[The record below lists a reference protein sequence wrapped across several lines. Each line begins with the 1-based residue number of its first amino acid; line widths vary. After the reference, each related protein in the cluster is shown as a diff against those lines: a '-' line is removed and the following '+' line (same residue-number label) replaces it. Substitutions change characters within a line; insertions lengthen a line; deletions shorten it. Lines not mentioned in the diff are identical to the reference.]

1 MKRTDWTC
9 WTIGSAALLLTG
21 LGLASAPSL
30 EDTAAPVTEL
40 SVAPEPVDSFKFFG
54 RLDSWRAVDR
64 DTLIVWTTAF
74 RPYLIELGR
83 PSPKLRFAHIIGIS
97 STVGRVHSRL
107 DEVYVDGLPYRIK
120 SIYRLSPAQARSW
133 QQT

>member
-1 MKRTDWTC
+1 MKRTDWAG
-9 WTIGSAALLLTG
+9 WTIGTAALLLTG
-21 LGLASAPSL
+21 LGLASASSP
-30 EDTAAPVTEL
+30 DDRTPVTEL
-40 SVAPEPVDSFKFFG
+40 SVVPEPVDSFKFFG

-83 PSPKLRFAHIIGIS
+83 PNPGLRFAHIIGIS
-97 STVGRVHSRL
+97 STVGTVRSRL
-107 DEVYVDGLPYRIK
+107 DEIYVDGLPYRIK
-120 SIYRLSPAQARSW
+120 SIHRLSPAQARSW

>member
-1 MKRTDWTC
+1 MKRTDWTG
-9 WTIGSAALLLTG
+9 WMVGTTALLLTG
-21 LGLASAPSL
+21 IGFASTSSL
-30 EDTAAPVTEL
+30 EDAAPATEI
-40 SVAPEPVDSFKFFG
+40 SIAPEPVESFHFFG

-83 PSPKLRFAHIIGIS
+83 PSPRLRFAHVIGVS

-107 DEVYVDGLPYRIK
+107 DEIYVDGFPYRIK
-120 SIYRLSPAQARSW
+120 SIYRLTPAQARSW